1 VQPQQAY
8 TSQPVAGGRLLLN
21 PAAFSNPGPGL
32 IGSSGRNEFAGP
44 GLFSTDVSI
53 ARTFPLPAL
62 RETARLTVRADLYNL
77 LNHANLNNP
86 ASYYGLPSFGVATY
100 GRVETNSSFPLLEP
114 LSETARQIQILL
126 RLEF

>member
-1 VQPQQAY
+1 MINFELKFY
-8 TSQPVAGGRLLLN
+8 HLGDSERL
-21 PAAFSNPGPGL
+21 
-32 IGSSGRNEFAGP
+32 SGRYDFVGYITP
-44 GLFSTDVSI
+44 GYG
-53 ARTFPLPAL
+53 
-62 RETARLTVRADLYNL
+62 ETARLTVRADLYNL